1 MLFFFSSLCHVTY
14 YKYIK
19 IIKIITLIEILLPKF
34 QNLYKKI
41 TKAGEI
47 LLPRVLKNLITKQ
60 QPNLRPEILGSTIN
74 SQ

>member
-1 MLFFFSSLCHVTY
+1 M
-14 YKYIK
+14 
-19 IIKIITLIEILLPKF
+19 LLPKF

-41 TKAGEI
+41 TTAGEI